1 MITWTLTSA
10 DHARSGAG
18 TDTHHAIAE
27 ALDAILDLYDQHV
40 AGGCPGPLPVCTVQI
55 GDRDVII
62 VRGIITADP
71 DRGRDDPRRL
81 PHRSARRPHRGR
93 AGRPALRPERQPVH
107 LSGGT

>member
-40 AGGCPGPLPVCTVQI
+40 AGGCPGPLPVCTAQI

-62 VRGIITADP
+62 VRDIITADP
-71 DRGRDDPRRL
+71 DRGRDDLAAYLTDLLVDLTGDELAAL
-81 PHRSARRPHRGR
+81 PSAPH
-93 AGRPALRPERQPVH
+93 AT
-107 LSGGT
+107 LSTSTEGT